1 VLRAASGEA
10 MLGLDS
16 AAADWRGVTLAAA
29 DSLGM
34 NRLPPAGVAGLKKP
48 LPAIGSGAGRGVVLR
63 SCGAR
68 LACRTR
74 TGRPS
79 SERSEVLALASA
91 RLSAWLRESAASG
104 SLTELAEPVG
114 LLGLAGSG

>member
-1 VLRAASGEA
+1 MLRAASGEA

-16 AAADWRGVTLAAA
+16 AAGDWRGVTLAWA

-48 LPAIGSGAGRGVVLR
+48 LPATGSGAGRGAELR
-63 SCGAR
+63 NCGAR

-74 TGRPS
+74 MGRPS
-79 SERSEVLALASA
+79 SESSEGLALAS
-91 RLSAWLRESAASG
+91 
-104 SLTELAEPVG
+104 V
-114 LLGLAGSG
+114 